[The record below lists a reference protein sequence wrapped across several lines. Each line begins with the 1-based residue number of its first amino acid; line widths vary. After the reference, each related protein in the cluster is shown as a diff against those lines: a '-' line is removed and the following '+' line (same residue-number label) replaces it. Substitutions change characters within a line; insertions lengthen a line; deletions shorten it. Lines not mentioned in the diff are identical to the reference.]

1 MSDEVITRNYLEK
14 LSFSELSRLA
24 DNYGIDVPENLDRR
38 FLIAELLE
46 INEENEEI
54 SAYLYFRRYDYFF
67 K

>member
-54 SAYLYFRRYDYFF
+54 
-67 K
+67 